1 MRSSQVLDLARCRGE
16 KRTDTRGT
24 QNPVR
29 ATSCRFDSDLRH
41 LLFQGLVRVLVQW
54 SPHILMRGPFVDH
67 SVSGSLY
74 FLGSQRQWLQLTSAS
89 CKMVQSPIVSE

>member
-1 MRSSQVLDLARCRGE
+1 MTSVERCKSWNRRALRCFVA
-16 KRTDTRGT
+16 KT

-41 LLFQGLVRVLVQW
+41 LLLQGLVGVLVQW
-54 SPHILMRGPFVDH
+54 FPHILMRGPFVDH

-74 FLGSQRQWLQLTSAS
+74 F
-89 CKMVQSPIVSE
+89 

>member
-1 MRSSQVLDLARCRGE
+1 MVSVEYRNPCNRKVLRCFVA
-16 KRTDTRGT
+16 KT

-41 LLFQGLVRVLVQW
+41 LLLQGLVGVLVQW
-54 SPHILMRGPFVDH
+54 FPHILMRGPFVDH

-74 FLGSQRQWLQLTSAS
+74 F
-89 CKMVQSPIVSE
+89 